1 MTRYVTPLLDLGSTD
16 LDRAGGKGANLGEL
30 VRAGFPVPPGFVVT
44 TAAYDLL
51 LERDGLAGRIDDL
64 LAAGEPD
71 AIRAAITAT
80 AVPSEVADGVLDA
93 YRELGRGAVA
103 VRSSATAEDLP
114 EAAFAGQQDTYL
126 NVVGDRAL
134 LDAVRDCWASL
145 WTQRAV
151 AYRAR
156 RQLAPTAARIAVV
169 VQAMVPA
176 DTAGVLFTA
185 NPVTGARDE
194 IVVDAGAGLGE
205 AVVSGL
211 VTPDHFLLDKR
222 SGRIKDWQP
231 GRREVTIRARDGGG
245 TEHVAGGAAQRSL
258 RDSQLRGLAE
268 LGRAIERHFGAPQD
282 IEWAYA
288 GATVSIVQAR
298 PITALPPPAPNQ
310 VQRRLLP
317 MMAELIPMRPYP
329 MDMTTWTPALFG
341 AATSILGFLG
351 LRVPRFEQMCVEEDG
366 VVVRFEPPTP
376 RPTPRVLL
384 APARLLRQAWRHDP
398 ARWQSDPLVTHVQA
412 RTRAL
417 AARDLQAMPWP
428 ELLTTLA
435 DALALPQALGEL
447 RIRYLPRALLAA
459 LALRLLLVPLRR
471 SDRFATLLSGVET
484 KTTETNRALAAL
496 AERIRSDPALSEI
509 FATHE
514 PADLPAVVAD
524 RHPFSDEL
532 ETFLDRYGYRETMA
546 LAATQPP
553 WRDAPAVVL
562 GMLKGLAAAG
572 PAPPARPPAEAVR
585 DELLAHPLLR
595 VPPLRSLLLRLL
607 RQAGRFTQVRE
618 DTHFYGTMPISV
630 VHRIMLESGRRMVDA
645 GVLDT
650 AADVFHLRLEEI
662 EGAAAAW
669 PPGPQLSHQLRELVQ
684 RRAARRAALA
694 GTPMVDTATPREA
707 GGDVLLS
714 GTSGSR
720 GAAQGP
726 VRIIRDVSEF
736 SRLRSGEV
744 LVAPYTNPAWTP
756 LFQYAAAVVVDSG
769 GAGSHAAIVAREYG
783 IPAVMGT
790 GDGTRRLRDG
800 QPVQVDGNRGVVT
813 L

>member
-1 MTRYVTPLLDLGSTD
+1 MTRYVTPLPDVGSTD

-51 LERDGLAGRIDDL
+51 LERHGLAGRIEEF
-64 LAAGEPD
+64 LADGQPD
-71 AIRAAITAT
+71 TIRAAITAT
-80 AVPSEVADGVLDA
+80 AVPSDVAGAVLDA

-126 NVVGDRAL
+126 NVVGDQAL

-151 AYRAR
+151 AYRVR

-194 IVVDAGAGLGE
+194 IVVDASAGLGE

-245 TEHVAGGAAQRSL
+245 TEHVAGGAAQRSCS
-258 RDSQLRGLAE
+258 DTQLRRLAE
-268 LGRAIERHFGAPQD
+268 LGRAIERHFGTPQD

-298 PITALPPPAPNQ
+298 PITALPPPAPNR

-329 MDMTTWTPALFG
+329 LDMTTWAPALFG
-341 AATSILGFLG
+341 AATSLLGFAG
-351 LRVPRFEQMCVEEDG
+351 LRIPHLEQMCVEEGG

-376 RPTPRVLL
+376 QPTPRVLL

-398 ARWQSDPLVTHVQA
+398 ARWQSDPLVTQVQA

-417 AARDLQAMPWP
+417 AARDLQAVPWP
-428 ELLTTLA
+428 ELLTTLRE
-435 DALALPQALGEL
+435 ALALPQVIGQL
-447 RIRYLPRALLAA
+447 RIRYLPRAMLAA

-471 SDRFATLLSGVET
+471 SDRFAALLSAVQT
-484 KTTETNRALAAL
+484 KTTETNRALNTL
-496 AERIRSDPALSEI
+496 AERVRSDPALSEI

-514 PADLPAVVAD
+514 PADLPAAVAD

-546 LAATQPP
+546 LAATQPS

-572 PAPPARPPAEAVR
+572 PAPPAEAVR
-585 DELLAHPLLR
+585 DELLAHPVLR
-595 VPPLRSLLLRLL
+595 VPVLRSLFLRLL

-630 VHRIMLESGRRMVDA
+630 VHRIMLESGRRMVGA

-662 EGAAAAW
+662 ERAAGAW
-669 PPGPQLSHQLRELVQ
+669 PPGPQLSHQLRERAE

-694 GTPMVDTATPREA
+694 GTPLVNMATPRGA

-720 GAAQGP
+720 GVAQGP

-736 SRLRSGEV
+736 SRLRAGEV

-790 GDGTRRLRDG
+790 GDGTRQLGDG
-800 QPVQVDGNRGVVT
+800 QLVQVDGNRGVVT
-813 L
+813 TQEPR